1 MLMVLAVRHALGLA
15 ADVRRVLR
23 EAAEGEV
30 DRRKIRKVRERRG
43 GEEEKERVSDF

>member
-23 EAAEGEV
+23 EAVAGDV
-30 DRRKIRKVRERRG
+30 DRAKIRKVRNAR
-43 GEEEKERVSDF
+43 KKA